1 MEKGMT
7 KTKYLLSIA
16 VSVAMALLVV
26 GCGSSSSEK
35 GAEESTSKATS
46 GENAASEGGS
56 SGSEKGSILIGI
68 SAGKTGPIAPYDLQS
83 GEAFQMRIKQ
93 IDEEGGVNGRQL
105 TTKWLNSKSDNTTA
119 AANTKLLLEEG
130 AKFMIGSCD
139 FDFGSPT
146 VITSVEAKVPA
157 MYLCAS
163 GFKAAD
169 PAAVTQLG
177 GSMGLGSDTEGAAM
191 AEWVHEKH
199 PEWSSVYIEKDTS
212 LEYSIDTAVYFKKR
226 FEELG
231 GKICGEETFVGSS
244 SLDLQPQITKLS
256 SAIGKCSAIYDGS
269 WQPYGSQLIRE
280 VRAAGINKPIISNAS
295 VQGTTVD
302 EVAGKNVSNFYA
314 LGFAC
319 DPTFCHGEIQPEIK
333 KINEDFK
340 AEFKEEVANPY
351 AYPGYYLA
359 NVVAEAFKKAG
370 TTEGAA
376 VAKAL
381 FGLKF
386 SFAEHPMEMSEGC
399 HRPHPAVYSVQEWT
413 NGEAKQIGYQTV
425 KFVPVLPSGK
435 DACAGKQ

>member
-1 MEKGMT
+1 MAKR
-7 KTKYLLSIA
+7 KYFLSIA
-16 VSVAMALLVV
+16 VSVAMALVVV
-26 GCGSSSSEK
+26 GCGSSSGEK
-35 GAEESTSKATS
+35 AEEGGSKAGS
-46 GENAASEGGS
+46 GESAATEGGS
-56 SGSEKGSILIGI
+56 SGGKGPIMIGI

-83 GEAFQMRIKQ
+83 GEAFEMRIKQ
-93 IDEEGGVNGRQL
+93 IDKEGGVNGRQL

-119 AANTKLLLEEG
+119 AANTKLLLSEG

-191 AEWVHEKH
+191 AEWVRAKH
-199 PEWSSVYIEKDTS
+199 PEWSSVYVEKDTS
-212 LEYSIDTAVYFKKR
+212 LEYSIDTAEYFKKR

-231 GKICGEETFVGSS
+231 GKICGEEKFVGSS
-244 SLDLQPQITKLS
+244 SLDLQPQMTKLS
-256 SAIGKCSAIYDGS
+256 AAIGKCDAVYDGS

-280 VRAAGINKPIISNAS
+280 IRAAGINKPIISNAS

-302 EVAGKNVSNFYA
+302 EVAGKNVSNYYA
-314 LGFAC
+314 LAFAC
-319 DPTFCHGEIQPEIK
+319 DPTFCHGEVQPEIK
-333 KINEDFK
+333 KINEDFE
-340 AEFKEEVANPY
+340 AEFKESVANPY

-359 NVVAEAFKKAG
+359 NVVAEAFKNAG

-381 FGLKF
+381 FSLKF
-386 SFAEHPMEMSEGC
+386 SFAEHPMEMTEGC
-399 HRPHPAVYSVQEWT
+399 HRPHPAVYSVEQWT
-413 NGEAKQIGYQTV
+413 NGEVKQIGYQTV
-425 KFVPVLPSGK
+425 KFVPELASGK